1 MTQGRMGKN
10 KVVVIGGGTGLSTIL
25 RGLKTSKLD
34 LTAIVTV
41 ADDGG
46 SSGILREELK
56 MPPPGDIRNVLVSL
70 AEREPLLQSL
80 FQHRFENGNG
90 LVGHSVGNLLIA
102 GMQEITGDFVT
113 AIQALSRVL
122 AVRGR
127 VFPAANQNI
136 RLKARMT
143 DGSMVLGE
151 SNIPKAQ
158 KKIDRVFLDPEDV
171 EALPEALEAIE
182 EADLILFGPGS
193 LYTSIIPNLLV
204 KGVTEAIQR
213 NKGIKMFISNVMTQ
227 PGETDGY
234 TAEDHLEAIYKHV
247 QYPLFDKIVVNNG
260 LIPETILKKYHE
272 QGAIPVKYTRSVLEA
287 QRLEVIEEKLFVL
300 DEFLRHDA
308 FKITKIVLD
317 CLK

>member
-1 MTQGRMGKN
+1 MIQGRMGKN

-260 LIPETILKKYHE
+260 LIPEAILKKYHE